1 MTLDDR
7 RKIEER
13 WLAGDSI
20 INIAEC
26 LGTHRSTIYL
36 ELKRGDTGEMD
47 RNGRGGY
54 SAELAQRELFNRRH
68 H

>member
-7 RKIEER
+7 KNIEAR

-20 INIAEC
+20 ISIAESV
-26 LGTHRSTIYL
+26 GAHRSTIYL

-47 RNGRGGY
+47 KNGRGGY
-54 SAELAQRELFNRRH
+54 SAELAQRELFNRH
-68 H
+68 HH